1 MPRTDVV
8 VVGAG
13 AAGLAA
19 AAMLQERGHRPAV
32 LEADERV
39 GARWASRYDRLQ
51 LHTIRRFSGLPGHP
65 LPKTLPRYVSK
76 DQYADYLASYAEAL
90 DLDVRVGVRVERISR
105 ENGGWLVKTGT
116 EELRAPVVVV
126 ATGKHNL
133 KTSPPW
139 PGVEDF
145 AGRILHTADFRSG
158 AEFREQ
164 RVLVV
169 GIGNSG
175 AEIATDLVDEGA
187 SFVAIAVRT
196 SPPIAKRDIFGIPVQ
211 LFGIALEPFPARPVD
226 RIGGVVRRLGTGDL
240 RPYGL
245 GEAAWGPFE
254 ARRPPVID
262 VGFLETLKRGAITVR
277 PELVR
282 LTPEGAVYSDRR
294 EEPFDAV
301 VVATG
306 FSTALAELLDLPEL
320 LDERGLPRFG
330 ADGSPAFPGL
340 YFIGF
345 KESPRGALYEANR
358 DARRLGEAVS
368 RYLAAAGLSGPPLS
382 TKPGSGSRST
392 GRLGS

>member
-1 MPRTDVV
+1 MPPTEAEVA

-13 AAGLAA
+13 AAGLGA
-19 AAMLQERGHRPAV
+19 AAMLERRGHRTVV

-39 GARWASRYDRLQ
+39 GGTWARRYDRLH
-51 LHTIRRFSGLPGHP
+51 LHTVRRFSGLPDHP
-65 LPKTLPRYVSK
+65 LPRELPRYVSK
-76 DQYADYLASYAEAL
+76 DQYADYLAAYAAAL
-90 DLDVRVGVRVERISR
+90 DLDVRLAIRVERIRR
-105 ENGGWLVKTGT
+105 EDGGWLVETQR
-116 EELRAPVVVV
+116 EEIRAPVVVV
-126 ATGKHNL
+126 ATGKHNR
-133 KTSPPW
+133 KQTPHW
-139 PGVEDF
+139 PGVEQFD
-145 AGRILHTADFRSG
+145 GRLVHSSDYRSG
-158 AEFREQ
+158 AEFRGL

-196 SPPIAKRDIFGIPVQ
+196 PPPIAKRDIFGIPVQ
-211 LFGIALEPFPARPVD
+211 LFGIALQPFPARPVD
-226 RIGGVVRRLGTGDL
+226 RIGGAVRRLGTGDL

-245 GEAAWGPFE
+245 GKEAWGPFE

-262 VGFLETLKRGAITVR
+262 VGFLETLKRGAIAVR

-282 LTPEGAVYSDRR
+282 LTPAGAVFSDKS

-306 FSTALAELLDLPEL
+306 FSTALDDLIDLPGLLD
-320 LDERGLPRFG
+320 DRGLPRVG
-330 ADGSPAFPGL
+330 ADGSHEFPGL

-358 DARRLGEAVS
+358 DARRLSEAVS
-368 RYLAAAGLSGPPLS
+368 RYLAAAAANADAYQL
-382 TKPGSGSRST
+382 RS
-392 GRLGS
+392 

>member
-1 MPRTDVV
+1 MPPTEAV

-19 AAMLQERGHRPAV
+19 AAMLQRRGHPPVV
-32 LEADERV
+32 LEADERI
-39 GARWASRYDRLQ
+39 GARWAGRYDRLH
-51 LHTIRRFSGLPGHP
+51 LHTVRRFSGLPDHA
-65 LPKTLPRYVSK
+65 LPKALPRYVSK
-76 DQYADYLASYAEAL
+76 DQYADYLAAYAGAF
-90 DLDVRVGVRVERISR
+90 DLDVRLGTPVGRIR
-105 ENGGWLVKTGT
+105 RDDTAWLVEAEH

-126 ATGKHNL
+126 ATGKHNCKRPL
-133 KTSPPW
+133 SW

-145 AGRILHTADFRSG
+145 AGRLVHSADYRSG
-158 AEFREQ
+158 AEFRGK
-164 RVLVV
+164 RALVV

-187 SFVAIAVRT
+187 SFVAIAVRST
-196 SPPIAKRDIFGIPVQ
+196 PPIAKRDIFGIPVQ

-240 RPYGL
+240 RPHGL
-245 GEAAWGPFE
+245 GKPAWGPFE

-262 VGFLETLKRGAITVR
+262 VGFLETLKRGAIAVR

-282 LTPEGAVYSDRR
+282 LTTDAAVFSNGR

-306 FSTALAELLDLPEL
+306 FSTGLDELLDFPDL
-320 LDERGLPRFG
+320 LDERGLPHFG
-330 ADGSPAFPGL
+330 AGGSPEFPGL

-345 KESPRGALYEANR
+345 KESPRGALYEANK
-358 DARRLGEAVS
+358 DARRLGEAAS
-368 RYLAAAGLSGPPLS
+368 RYLAADGSSVSSG
-382 TKPGSGSRST
+382 
-392 GRLGS
+392 

>member
-1 MPRTDVV
+1 

-19 AAMLQERGHRPAV
+19 AAMLQQRGQRPVV
-32 LEADERV
+32 LEADDRV
-39 GARWASRYDRLQ
+39 GARWASRYERLH
-51 LHTIRRFSGLPGHP
+51 LHTVRRFSGLPGHP

-76 DQYADYLASYAEAL
+76 DQYADYLESYAEAL
-90 DLDVRVGVRVERISR
+90 DLDVRLGIRVERILR
-105 ENGGWLVKTGT
+105 EDGGWLVRTGR

-139 PGVEDF
+139 PGVGEF
-145 AGRILHTADFRSG
+145 AGRIVHSADFRSG

-211 LFGIALEPFPARPVD
+211 LFGIALHPFPARPVD

-245 GEAAWGPFE
+245 GEAAWGPFQ

-262 VGFLETLKRGAITVR
+262 VGFLDTLKRGAIAVR

-282 LTPEGAVYSDRR
+282 LTPDGAVYSDGR

-306 FSTALAELLDLPEL
+306 FSTALEELVGPTVLD
-320 LDERGLPRFG
+320 DRGLPHFG
-330 ADGSPAFPGL
+330 AGGDPANPGL

-358 DARRLGEAVS
+358 DARRLGEAAS
-368 RYLAAAGLSGPPLS
+368 RYLAAAGLSVPPSS
-382 TKPGSGSRST
+382 TKPESGSRST
-392 GRLGS
+392 GRPRP

>member
-1 MPRTDVV
+1 MPRTEIV

-13 AAGLAA
+13 AAGLGA
-19 AAMLQERGHRPAV
+19 AAMLGLRGHLPVV
-32 LEADERV
+32 LEADDRV
-39 GARWASRYDRLQ
+39 GGVWARRYDRLH
-51 LHTIRRFSGLPGHP
+51 LHTVRRFSGLPEHP
-65 LPKTLPRYVSK
+65 LPKALPRYVSK
-76 DQYADYLASYAEAL
+76 DQYADYLAAYAAAFE
-90 DLDVRVGVRVERISR
+90 LDVRLGTRVERIRR
-105 ENGGWLVKTGT
+105 EDGGWLVGT
-116 EELRAPVVVV
+116 QREEFAAPVVVV
-126 ATGKHNL
+126 ATGKHNRKRL
-133 KTSPPW
+133 PAQ
-139 PGVEDF
+139 PGMDDF
-145 AGRILHTADFRSG
+145 AGRLVHSADYRSG
-158 AEFREQ
+158 AEFRGQ

-175 AEIATDLVDEGA
+175 AEIATDLVEDGA

-196 SPPIAKRDIFGIPVQ
+196 TPPIAKRDIFGIPVQ
-211 LFGIALEPFPARPVD
+211 LFGIALEPFPSRPVD

-245 GEAAWGPFE
+245 GKAAWGPFV

-262 VGFLETLKRGAITVR
+262 VGFLETLKRGAIAVR

-282 LTPEGAVYSDRR
+282 LTPDGAAFSDGS

-306 FSTALAELLDLPEL
+306 FSTGLDELIDLPNV
-320 LDERGLPRFG
+320 LDDRGAPRFG
-330 ADGSPAFPGL
+330 VEGNPAVPGL

-368 RYLAAAGLSGPPLS
+368 RYLAAAGTSVPSG
-382 TKPGSGSRST
+382 
-392 GRLGS
+392 